1 MNIPRE
7 IQILEENLGFTR
19 DSTDK
24 IFLFVKILL
33 ECNKKY
39 NLISKNTEVDVWSRH
54 VLDSAQIVK
63 FIDFKDNYSLSDLG
77 SGAGFPGIIIALYN
91 SNIKF
96 HVKLYEKSPVK
107 SKFLLKVCEDLDIRA
122 EIIAGIYQEHKLE
135 DNYVVCRAFK
145 KISKIIDISRE
156 KSRINRKFIILKGKN
171 AQAEINNVSKSNL
184 LKYKLE
190 ESITDKDSKIII
202 LDANKAGDK
211 NASGN

>member
-63 FIDFKDNYSLSDLG
+63 FIDFKDLENPIFPIEEGKESD
-77 SGAGFPGIIIALYN
+77 
-91 SNIKF
+91 
-96 HVKLYEKSPVK
+96 PVEY
-107 SKFLLKVCEDLDIRA
+107 LDLKI
-122 EIIAGIYQEHKLE
+122 
-135 DNYVVCRAFK
+135 DN
-145 KISKIIDISRE
+145 
-156 KSRINRKFIILKGKN
+156 
-171 AQAEINNVSKSNL
+171 
-184 LKYKLE
+184 
-190 ESITDKDSKIII
+190 
-202 LDANKAGDK
+202 
-211 NASGN
+211 

>member
-96 HVKLYEKSPVK
+96 HVKL
-107 SKFLLKVCEDLDIRA
+107 
-122 EIIAGIYQEHKLE
+122 
-135 DNYVVCRAFK
+135 
-145 KISKIIDISRE
+145 
-156 KSRINRKFIILKGKN
+156 
-171 AQAEINNVSKSNL
+171 
-184 LKYKLE
+184 
-190 ESITDKDSKIII
+190 
-202 LDANKAGDK
+202 
-211 NASGN
+211 